1 MLKIIRKNI
10 ISEDIMAV
18 KRKGL
23 GKGIDSLIPDTGSA
37 KGKTSTNSKPVVKE
51 VVKEVIKEVK
61 VPADTMMKISD
72 IEPNREQPR
81 KSFDKEALE
90 ELADSI
96 RQFGII
102 QPIVVQKKDDYY
114 EIIAGERRWRA
125 AKLAKIKEVPVVIK
139 EYTKQEVMEIALI
152 ENIQRKDLN
161 PIEEALAYKSL
172 IDEYHLKQDELAK
185 RVSKSRAAIANAM
198 RLLRLTDEIQN
209 MLVNDEISMG
219 HARAL
224 LALDQEDLQLEAAK
238 VVIEKGLSVRDTE
251 KLVKSILNPK
261 QVKLPIPSSDDAVYE
276 SIATKLREKLGTKVS
291 INHKKG
297 GKGKIEIEYY
307 SKEEFERI
315 LEMFDGIQE

>member
-1 MLKIIRKNI
+1 
-10 ISEDIMAV
+10 MAA

-23 GKGIDSLIPDTGSA
+23 GKGINNLIPETDVIRSTP
-37 KGKTSTNSKPVVKE
+37 KKKTEKKEVVKE

-61 VPADTMMKISD
+61 VPVSGDTMMKISD

-81 KSFDKEALE
+81 KNFDKEALQ

-96 RQFGII
+96 KQFGII

-125 AKLAKIKEVPVVIK
+125 AKLAKLKEVPVIIK
-139 EYTKQEVMEIALI
+139 EYSDREVMEIALI

-172 IDEYHLKQDELAK
+172 IDEYSLKQEELAN
-185 RVSKSRAAIANAM
+185 RVSKSRTAIANSM
-198 RLLRLTDEIQN
+198 RLLKLTDSVQN
-209 MLVNDEISMG
+209 MLINDEISMG

-224 LALDQEDLQLEAAK
+224 LTLEQEDLQIEAAK
-238 VVIEKGLSVRDTE
+238 TIVSKGLSVRDTE

-261 QVKLPIPSSDDAVYE
+261 QVKLPIPSAEAAIYDA
-276 SIATKLREKLGTKVS
+276 IANKLREKMGTKVS
-291 INHKKG
+291 INYKKN

-307 SKEEFERI
+307 SQEELERL
-315 LEMFDGIQE
+315 LEMFDDIKE

>member
-1 MLKIIRKNI
+1 
-10 ISEDIMAV
+10 MAV

-161 PIEEALAYKSL
+161 PIEEALAYKGL

>member
-1 MLKIIRKNI
+1 
-10 ISEDIMAV
+10 MAA

-23 GKGIDSLIPDTGSA
+23 GKGINNLIPETDVIRSTP
-37 KGKTSTNSKPVVKE
+37 KKKTEKKEVVKE

-61 VPADTMMKISD
+61 VPVSGDTMMKISD

-81 KSFDKEALE
+81 KNFDKEALQ

-96 RQFGII
+96 KQFGIV

-125 AKLAKIKEVPVVIK
+125 AKLAKLKEVPVIIK
-139 EYTKQEVMEIALI
+139 EYSDREVMEIALI

-172 IDEYHLKQDELAK
+172 IDEYSLKQEELAN
-185 RVSKSRAAIANAM
+185 RVSKSRTAIANSM
-198 RLLRLTDEIQN
+198 RLLKLTDSVQN
-209 MLVNDEISMG
+209 MLINDEISMG

-224 LALDQEDLQLEAAK
+224 LTLEQEDLQIEAAK
-238 VVIEKGLSVRDTE
+238 TIVSKGLSVRDTE

-261 QVKLPIPSSDDAVYE
+261 QVKLPIPSAEAAIYDA
-276 SIATKLREKLGTKVS
+276 IANKLREKMGTKVS
-291 INHKKG
+291 INHKKN

-307 SKEEFERI
+307 SQEELERL
-315 LEMFDGIQE
+315 LEMFDDIEE

>member
-1 MLKIIRKNI
+1 
-10 ISEDIMAV
+10 MAV

-23 GKGIDSLIPDTGSA
+23 GKGIDSLIPDTGSSR
-37 KGKTSTNSKPVVKE
+37 GKVNSEKKPVVKE
-51 VVKEVIKEVK
+51 VIKEVIKEVK

-81 KSFDKEALE
+81 KNFDKEALE

-185 RVSKSRAAIANAM
+185 RVSKSRAAIANSM
-198 RLLRLTDEIQN
+198 RLLKLIDEVQN
-209 MLVNDEISMG
+209 MLINDEISMG

-238 VVIEKGLSVRDTE
+238 VIIEKGLSVRDTE

-261 QVKLPIPSSDDAVYE
+261 QAKLPIPSSEEAVYE

-291 INHKKG
+291 INNKKG

>member
-1 MLKIIRKNI
+1 
-10 ISEDIMAV
+10 MAV

-61 VPADTMMKISD
+61 VPADAMMKISD

>member
-1 MLKIIRKNI
+1 M
-10 ISEDIMAV
+10 
-18 KRKGL
+18 
-23 GKGIDSLIPDTGSA
+23 
-37 KGKTSTNSKPVVKE
+37 
-51 VVKEVIKEVK
+51 
-61 VPADTMMKISD
+61 
-72 IEPNREQPR
+72 
-81 KSFDKEALE
+81 E

-125 AKLAKIKEVPVVIK
+125 AKLAKVKEVPVVIK

-198 RLLRLTDEIQN
+198 RLLKLTDEVQN
-209 MLVNDEISMG
+209 MLINDDISMG

-261 QVKLPIPSSDDAVYE
+261 QVKLPIPSSEEAVYE

-297 GKGKIEIEYY
+297 GKGK
-307 SKEEFERI
+307 
-315 LEMFDGIQE
+315 

>member
-1 MLKIIRKNI
+1 
-10 ISEDIMAV
+10 MAV

-23 GKGIDSLIPDTGSA
+23 GKGIDSLIPDTGSS
-37 KGKTSTNSKPVVKE
+37 KGKVNSEKKPVVKE
-51 VVKEVIKEVK
+51 VIKEVIKEVK

-81 KSFDKEALE
+81 KNFDKEALE

-125 AKLAKIKEVPVVIK
+125 AKLAKVKEVPVVIK

-198 RLLRLTDEIQN
+198 RLLKLIDEVQN
-209 MLVNDEISMG
+209 MLINDDISMG

-261 QVKLPIPSSDDAVYE
+261 QVKLPIPSSEEAVYE